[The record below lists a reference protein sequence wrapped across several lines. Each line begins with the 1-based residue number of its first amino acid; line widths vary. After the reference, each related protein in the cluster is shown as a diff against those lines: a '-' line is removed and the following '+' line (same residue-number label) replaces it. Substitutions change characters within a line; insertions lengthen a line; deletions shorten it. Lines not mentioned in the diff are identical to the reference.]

1 MTKAFDPLGSHVTE
15 NNKTKDE
22 WKPSDHS
29 QDFFSSINLLWCTS
43 KRKISQILKD
53 ASNKMQE
60 QQDLQKGIGFKKKKQ
75 EEKERGS
82 KYSPTFKEKDP
93 EWKISTK

>member
-1 MTKAFDPLGSHVTE
+1 
-15 NNKTKDE
+15 
-22 WKPSDHS
+22 
-29 QDFFSSINLLWCTS
+29 
-43 KRKISQILKD
+43 
-53 ASNKMQE
+53 MQE
-60 QQDLQKGIGFKKKKQ
+60 QQDLQKGIGFKKKQ